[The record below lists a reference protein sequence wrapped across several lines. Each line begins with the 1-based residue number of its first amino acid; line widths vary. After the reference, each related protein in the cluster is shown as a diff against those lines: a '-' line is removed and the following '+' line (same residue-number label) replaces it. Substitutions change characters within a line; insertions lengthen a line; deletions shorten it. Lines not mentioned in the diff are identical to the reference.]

1 MPTRRAVLSVAVLAA
16 ALAAPSTAEAAN
28 ACRAHAEHSKVLAQ
42 SNTALVYA
50 KGPRFKHYVSA
61 CTFKGQ
67 KSYRL
72 PGQDGGDTH
81 KFLMPRLNGRY
92 LAYSIFNQEEASP
105 TATSTVYS
113 VDLGTRR
120 KLIEDFAGGS
130 AAVSD
135 ESTTDV
141 RALVVGKKG
150 SVAWI
155 NESINLD
162 VKFSVRAKAP
172 GKKQVLL
179 DEGNDI
185 GVRSLALADNNAA
198 FYWTRAG
205 QANASTL
212 P

>member
-1 MPTRRAVLSVAVLAA
+1 MQARRGVLSVAVLTA
-16 ALAAPSTAEAAN
+16 ALTVPSSADAAN

-42 SNTALVYA
+42 SSTALVYA
-50 KGPRFKHYVSA
+50 KGPQFKHYVSA

-72 PGQDGGDTH
+72 PGQDGGDANH
-81 KFLMPRLNGRY
+81 FGDPRLNGRY

-113 VDLGTRR
+113 VDLAKRR

-135 ESTTDV
+135 ESTTEV
-141 RALVVGKKG
+141 KSLVVGKKG
-150 SVAWI
+150 AVAWI

-162 VKFSVRAKAP
+162 VKLSVRAKAP

-185 GVRSLALADNNAA
+185 GVRSLALAANGAT
-198 FYWTRAG
+198 FFWTRAG
-205 QANASTL
+205 QAKSST
-212 P
+212 